1 MQTESRLILSLG
13 ALLLIPAFWL
23 PLWSIRIVA
32 PQYNDGLGMF
42 IGLRDIWGH
51 TQHDIQNINILN
63 HYIGMQQ
70 IDPAIVDVL
79 TIMPWVV
86 GFLIVSALIVAL
98 IGKRWL
104 VMGWLVAFA
113 LLGTAGLYEFYS
125 WNVDY
130 GTNLDPRAPIKIP
143 GMVYTPPIFGT
154 KQLLNMTTTSLPS
167 WGTLFIGLAFL
178 SGVLAL
184 VNEYRPFVGKKSTGT
199 VGRVGRR
206 IRKSDSLFYGAATG
220 MIALLALTL
229 TAAGCTA
236 PPATAEPQHTA
247 AEFPAGVPC
256 AYCAG
261 IIEQARFGGQLTTID
276 GQTYRF
282 MSVECL
288 AGFIVEGR
296 VPAGHVASVQVVD
309 YSHGERLI
317 DAETAHYVR
326 MQFERSPNGLN
337 LAAVETER
345 VAGTLHY
352 FHGGERMKW
361 PKVLEFVRQ
370 EWGL

>member
-1 MQTESRLILSLG
+1 MRNQSRLILSLG

-51 TQHDIQNINILN
+51 QQHDIQNINILN
-63 HYIGMQQ
+63 HYIGMKP
-70 IDPAIVDVL
+70 IDPEIVDVL

-86 GFLIVSALIVAL
+86 GFLIVAALVVAA

-104 VMGWLVAFA
+104 VAGWLVAFA
-113 LLGTAGLYEFYS
+113 ALGSAGLYEFYS

-143 GMVYTPPIFGT
+143 GMVYTPPMLGT
-154 KQLLNMTTTSLPS
+154 KQLLNMSTTSLPS

-178 SGVLAL
+178 AGALAL
-184 VNEYRPFVGKKSTGT
+184 LNEYRPFLGGRSGDGLAAGTG
-199 VGRVGRR
+199 RS
-206 IRKSDSLFYGAATG
+206 RKSGALRFGTATG
-220 MIALLALTL
+220 VIALIVV
-229 TAAGCTA
+229 AAGCTTPHATTETSREA
-236 PPATAEPQHTA
+236 PG
-247 AEFPAGVPC
+247 FPAGEPC
-256 AYCAG
+256 AYCDG
-261 IIEQARFGGQLTTID
+261 VIQEARFGGQLTTVD
-276 GQTYRF
+276 GGTYRF

-288 AGFIVEGR
+288 AGFLVEAR
-296 VPAGHVASVQVVD
+296 VPAERVASIQVVD

-317 DAETAHYVR
+317 DASTANYVR

-352 FHGGERMKW
+352 FHGGERLDW
-361 PKVLEFVRQ
+361 DGVLAFVTSAWELAR
-370 EWGL
+370 

>member
-1 MQTESRLILSLG
+1 MRISSRLILGLG
-13 ALLLIPAFWL
+13 ALLLIPAYWL

-51 TQHDIQNINILN
+51 GRHDIQNINILN
-63 HYIGMQQ
+63 HYIGMKP

-86 GFLIVSALIVAL
+86 GFLIVTALVVAA

-104 VMGWLVAFA
+104 VAGWLVAFA

-130 GTNLDPRAPIKIP
+130 GTNLDPMAPIKIP
-143 GMVYTPPIFGT
+143 GMVYTPPLLGT

-167 WGTLFIGLAFL
+167 WGTLMIGLAFL

-184 VNEYRPFVGKKSTGT
+184 LNERFGWLGRARPASEP
-199 VGRVGRR
+199 GRE
-206 IRKSDSLFYGAATG
+206 AARGSRPRGVT
-220 MIALLALTL
+220 ASVATAALALVVVT
-229 TAAGCTA
+229 AGCTRSEVA
-236 PPATAEPQHTA
+236 ADVGAAIEP
-247 AEFPAGVPC
+247 FPAGEQC
-256 AYCAG
+256 DYCEG
-261 IIEQARFGGQLTTID
+261 VIEEARFGGQLTTTD
-276 GQTYRF
+276 GERYRF

-288 AGFIVEGR
+288 AGFVLER
-296 VPAGHVASVQVVD
+296 VDEARIASIEVVD
-309 YSHGERLI
+309 YAHGERLI
-317 DAETAHYVR
+317 DARTANYVK

-352 FHGGERMKW
+352 FHGGERMDW
-361 PKVLEFVRQ
+361 TQVLEHVRN
-370 EWGL
+370 EWKL

>member
-1 MQTESRLILSLG
+1 MRIQSRLILSLG

-32 PQYNDGLGMF
+32 PQYREGLGMF

-51 TQHDIQNINILN
+51 GRHDIQNINILN
-63 HYIGMQQ
+63 HYIGMQA

-86 GFLIVSALIVAL
+86 GFLIASALIVAA

-104 VMGWLVAFA
+104 VAAWLVAF
-113 LLGTAGLYEFYS
+113 LVLGTAGLYEFYS

-143 GMVYTPPIFGT
+143 GMVYTPPIIGT

-167 WGTLFIGLAFL
+167 WGTLFIGLAFM

-184 VNEYRPFVGKKSTGT
+184 LNERFGWLGGKAPPREKSAGATGRAE
-199 VGRVGRR
+199 GAGP
-206 IRKSDSLFYGAATG
+206 IRTSAAT
-220 MIALLALTL
+220 AVLALIFV
-229 TAAGCTA
+229 AAGCTTPEA
-236 PPATAEPQHTA
+236 SAERAVTV
-247 AEFPAGVPC
+247 AEFPSGAPC
-256 AYCAG
+256 AFCDG
-261 IIEQARFGGQLTTID
+261 PIGETRFGGQLTTTD
-276 GQTYRF
+276 GETFRF
-282 MSVECL
+282 MSAECL
-288 AGFIVEGR
+288 AGFVVAGR
-296 VPAGHVASVQVVD
+296 VAADRIRSVEVVD

-317 DAETAHYVR
+317 DAHDAYYVK
-326 MQFERSPNGLN
+326 MQFERSPSGLN
-337 LAAVETER
+337 IAAVGTER

-352 FHGGERMKW
+352 FHGGERMDW
-361 PKVLEFVRQ
+361 AQVLEHVRS
-370 EWGL
+370 EWQL

>member
-1 MQTESRLILSLG
+1 MRLQSRLILSLG
-13 ALLLIPAFWL
+13 ALLLIPAYWL

-51 TQHDIQNINILN
+51 QQHDIQNINILN
-63 HYIGMQQ
+63 HYIGMQA

-104 VMGWLVAFA
+104 VIGWLVAFA
-113 LLGTAGLYEFYS
+113 VLGTAGLYEFYS

-143 GMVYTPPIFGT
+143 GMVYTPPMFGT

-167 WGTLFIGLAFL
+167 WGTLFIAFSFLA
-178 SGVLAL
+178 GVLTL
-184 VNEYRPFVGKKSTGT
+184 INEFRSFRGGPREADAAAGRSPARELSLGT
-199 VGRVGRR
+199 
-206 IRKSDSLFYGAATG
+206 ATG
-220 MIALLALTL
+220 IVALLALAL
-229 TAAGCTA
+229 PAAGCGT
-236 PPATAEPQHTA
+236 PQASADVQRPA
-247 AEFPAGVPC
+247 AEFPAGVAC
-256 AYCAG
+256 AYCDG
-261 IIEQARFGGQLTTID
+261 ETEGARFGGQLTTVD
-276 GQTYRF
+276 GTTYQF

-288 AGFIVEGR
+288 AGFVLEER
-296 VPAGHVASVQVVD
+296 VPATRIGSVRVVD
-309 YSHGERLI
+309 YSHGENLI
-317 DAETAHYVR
+317 DAATAHYVR

-337 LAAVETER
+337 LAAVATDR

-352 FHGGERMKW
+352 FHGGERMTW
-361 PKVLEFVRQ
+361 EQVLAYVKLRWE
-370 EWGL
+370 L